1 MKLKTCYGFRWME
14 SAAVKV
20 GPFARGGKSR
30 VPTKA
35 ADHDAEAASHGDARR
50 DFPAHLR

>member
-1 MKLKTCYGFRWME
+1 MDAKAT
-14 SAAVKV
+14 VKV

-35 ADHDAEAASHGDARR
+35 ADHDAGADSHGDAGRH
-50 DFPAHLR
+50 FPARFR